1 MRTASIISIG
11 NEILIGDTV
20 NTNASWIGR
29 LLTERGFQVSE
40 VITIPDEF
48 ETIQT
53 VISTAID
60 VHDFVAVTG
69 GLGPTHDDV
78 TKKALADL
86 FDSELVLN
94 EEVLAFI
101 KKVFERR
108 GFTFSKSNHEQAMVP
123 GCCKVL
129 FNKQG
134 TAPGMLFERKGHFLV
149 SMPGVPNEMK
159 YIMENGVLPVLE
171 EHFPGQDLLATR
183 YMKTAGV
190 PESVLSDDVIG
201 DLNVYLDNGFSVA
214 YLPHP
219 GGVTLRCSCEGSTKE
234 SAEAEL
240 EKLTSYI
247 YAKVKDYIYG
257 EGRDCSLSEVL
268 GNLLAE
274 RNLTIATA
282 ESCTGGAL
290 ANRITDTPGCSRYM
304 NGSVVAYSN
313 ELKVKLLDVNKN
325 TLKAHGAVSL
335 EVALEM
341 ARGVAEKTGS
351 DIGISTTGIAG
362 PDGGTPDKPVGTVWM
377 GFWMPGN
384 HFALCAQFTKDRL
397 INKERTVM
405 VSMETVRRVLLG
417 ISEMPYNLKKQFRG

>member
-53 VISTAID
+53 VIASAME
-60 VHDFVAVTG
+60 VHQFVAVTG

-86 FDSELVLN
+86 FKSEMVLD
-94 EEVLAFI
+94 EDVLAFI
-101 KKVFERR
+101 KKMFEKR

-123 GCCKVL
+123 DCCTVL
-129 FNKQG
+129 FNSQG
-134 TAPGMLFERKGHFLV
+134 TAPGMLFEKNGHFLV
-149 SMPGVPNEMK
+149 SMPGVPSEMMH
-159 YIMENGVLPVLE
+159 IMNTGVLPVLE

-183 YMKTAGV
+183 YLKTAGV

-201 DLNVYLDNGFSVA
+201 DLHEYLDNGFSVA

-219 GGVTLRCSCEGSTKE
+219 GGVTMRCSCEGSTRE
-234 SAEAEL
+234 SAEVEL
-240 EKLTSYI
+240 EKLTDFI
-247 YAKVKDYIYG
+247 YAKGKDYIYG
-257 EGRDCSLSEVL
+257 EGRDSSLSEAL
-268 GNLLAE
+268 GELLAE
-274 RNLTIATA
+274 RKLTIATA
-282 ESCTGGAL
+282 ESCTGGGL
-290 ANRITDTPGCSRYM
+290 ANRLTDIPGCSRYM
-304 NGSVVAYSN
+304 IGGFVTYSN
-313 ELKVKLLDVNKN
+313 ELKVKTLGVDEDV
-325 TLKAHGAVSL
+325 LKYHGAVSK
-335 EVALEM
+335 EVALQM

-351 DIGISTTGIAG
+351 DIGVSTTGIAG

-377 GFWMPGN
+377 GFWMPGH
-384 HFALCAQFTKDRL
+384 HFPLRAQFTKDRL
-397 INKERTVM
+397 INKERTIM
-405 VSMETVRRVLLG
+405 VAMETVRRVLLG
-417 ISEMPYNLKKQFRG
+417 ISEMPYNLKKEW